1 LQNHYGRKEIV
12 QALGMSDRREAEVL
26 YLIAGAKL
34 DDESVRVRFTSR
46 HDFPMLPLLMP
57 ASIDFGEAC

>member
-26 YLIAGAKL
+26 FLIAGAKL
-34 DDESVRVRFTSR
+34 DDESVRVRFTLAAR
-46 HDFPMLPLLMP
+46 LPDAP
-57 ASIDFGEAC
+57 IADASID